1 MIKPSHKKII
11 VFGNAGSGKTTLAK
25 VLHAKFHIPLYH
37 LDRYYWKPGWERT
50 DREQFGK
57 IHRELCERDQWIL
70 EGSYPKF
77 LPERVAHADVVVFL
91 DIPRYLCMW
100 RVLKRTIL
108 NLGKI
113 LSDTPEGCKQ
123 KIFDTKFF
131 EFLSWIWNFN
141 KRYRADVLALLKS
154 SEFEHTKQM
163 YILHSPQ
170 EMDAFIKQLKNEL
183 Q

>member
-1 MIKPSHKKII
+1 MPGRARRRLPKC
-11 VFGNAGSGKTTLAK
+11 
-25 VLHAKFHIPLYH
+25 LHAKFHIPLYH
-37 LDRYYWKPGWERT
+37 LDHYYWKPGWERI
-50 DREQFGK
+50 DKEEFAK
-57 IHRELCERDQWIL
+57 IHRELCELDQWIL

-77 LPERVAHADVVVFL
+77 LPERVAHADVVIFL
-91 DIPRYLCMW
+91 DMPRYLCMW

-108 NLGKI
+108 NLGKT

-170 EMDAFIKQLKNEL
+170 EMDAFIKQLKNEI